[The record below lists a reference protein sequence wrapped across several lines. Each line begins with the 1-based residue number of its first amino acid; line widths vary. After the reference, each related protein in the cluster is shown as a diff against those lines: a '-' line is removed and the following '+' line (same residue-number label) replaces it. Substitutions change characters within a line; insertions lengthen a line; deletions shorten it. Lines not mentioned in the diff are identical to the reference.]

1 MFISKKGW
9 TLFNNADEKVVMD
22 ELLKTND
29 GELWII
35 EGGNPPHKPSST
47 GRVWVRPLGAEGMQ
61 KTMILTEREL
71 KALSGQRIKTAG
83 GYYFEEEQDRTK
95 YCRHPEQ
102 LDWTQPCPIC
112 KRRVRVQ

>member
-35 EGGNPPHKPSST
+35 EGGNPPHRLSPPSST

-61 KTMILTEREL
+61 REFFPTVFNL
-71 KALSGQRIKTAG
+71 EWREDNDSN
-83 GYYFEEEQDRTK
+83 
-95 YCRHPEQ
+95 
-102 LDWTQPCPIC
+102 
-112 KRRVRVQ
+112 

>member
-22 ELLKTND
+22 ECSASSFPVLKECSASSFPRCLTWS
-29 GELWII
+29 GE
-35 EGGNPPHKPSST
+35 
-47 GRVWVRPLGAEGMQ
+47 

>member
-29 GELWII
+29 AELWII

-47 GRVWVRPLGAEGMQ
+47 GRVWVRPLGAGGFH
-61 KTMILTEREL
+61 REFFPTVFNL
-71 KALSGQRIKTAG
+71 EWREDNDSN
-83 GYYFEEEQDRTK
+83 
-95 YCRHPEQ
+95 
-102 LDWTQPCPIC
+102 
-112 KRRVRVQ
+112 

>member
-1 MFISKKGW
+1 
-9 TLFNNADEKVVMD
+9 
-22 ELLKTND
+22 
-29 GELWII
+29 
-35 EGGNPPHKPSST
+35 
-47 GRVWVRPLGAEGMQ
+47 
-61 KTMILTEREL
+61 MILTEREL